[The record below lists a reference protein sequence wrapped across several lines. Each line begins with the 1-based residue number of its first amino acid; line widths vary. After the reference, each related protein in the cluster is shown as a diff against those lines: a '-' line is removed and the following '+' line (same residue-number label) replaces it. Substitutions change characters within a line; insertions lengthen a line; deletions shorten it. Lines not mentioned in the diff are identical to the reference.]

1 MNQCK
6 YPLIMKNVT
15 IICFIFIGI
24 HGENNDNDNYQRL
37 SQLPS
42 KFCPLT
48 FITNTVKT
56 NKKRFLNIYEINI
69 S

>member
-15 IICFIFIGI
+15 IICFMLIGI

-48 FITNTVKT
+48 FITNTV
-56 NKKRFLNIYEINI
+56 
-69 S
+69 